1 MSLTQ
6 VLIDF
11 IFLLKERRG
20 SGVVTE
26 VVVNN
31 FVFTSLLLVTC
42 HVHCSLVFSLLSVE
56 ELLDN
61 DSVEHS
67 EHDHLATDGSREP
80 SSREFEKHYDM
91 LHDIELEKDIYRLRV
106 SIQ

>member
-1 MSLTQ
+1 M
-6 VLIDF
+6 
-11 IFLLKERRG
+11 
-20 SGVVTE
+20 
-26 VVVNN
+26 VNN
-31 FVFTSLLLVTC
+31 FVLTLLFLVACHQHRLLFVSLFPVD
-42 HVHCSLVFSLLSVE
+42 V
-56 ELLDN
+56 LLDN

-67 EHDHLATDGSREP
+67 EHDHLATDGSKEP